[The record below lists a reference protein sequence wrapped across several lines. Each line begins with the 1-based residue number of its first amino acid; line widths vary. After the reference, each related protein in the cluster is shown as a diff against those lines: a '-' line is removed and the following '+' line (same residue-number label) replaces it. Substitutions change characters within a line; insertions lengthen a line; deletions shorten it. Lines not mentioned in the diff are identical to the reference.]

1 MTRAC
6 SWLAVIVCLL
16 ACSPSG
22 SDAASPAEGNML
34 LNPGFEDAAG
44 GLPAGWN
51 FDEKLKEKGTVSVVE
66 SAARGGKRA
75 LRLQPSDRNTSDLLA
90 LNVAQGFPVEPLRGK
105 TLRVSGWLSAEGAA
119 TALLGAYT
127 VDKEGGIVGQV
138 TLTKTADPAGFAR
151 QEGHLELSSDP
162 TAFLLVVT
170 AAVHGTSGAALFDD
184 LAVEATAPGDAAT
197 PGATTAAAGAKP
209 SGGPL
214 EATVSVNAGRKLRT
228 IPRTLYGQNIEWPN
242 GGSMV
247 WDFRTKALNPEIIR
261 LARELGTTLL
271 RYPGGSFADF
281 YHWRDGVGP
290 QDARPVRE
298 PEPSSSKSGNFFGT
312 DEAREFA
319 EKVGAELMFGVNAH
333 TGTPQEAADWI
344 RYVNRP
350 GATGAKVPYWEIG
363 NEFYIKNDHPANAA
377 IPPEEYVRRF
387 KEFVPAMKQADPSIR
402 ILAIGGENFGRY
414 TSNFFPNWNRI
425 VLEQGAGLMDYLALH
440 NAYQPVLFEDG
451 GADVRTVYAAMLA
464 SPILIKRNLDVVS
477 KQIDTYA
484 GSRAAHI
491 KLAITEWSP
500 IFHIDP
506 TNKWVDHV
514 KTLGS
519 GLFVAS
525 TMKAFLESPRVE
537 IANAFKLAEP
547 GFQGW
552 IQAQHEDI
560 LTRQPADGQFVP
572 TAPFY
577 ALQMY
582 TRHFGETLVESSST
596 SPTYDSVAV
605 GMADKVS
612 DVPYLDV
619 VSSLSGDGKTLYLLA
634 INKNF
639 DQPIRAKIALTG
651 FKPDGGGSV
660 WTLNGTGIDANT
672 GTKMPRGGAEYGRPI
687 EAQPNPRF
695 SKGSPEEVTLSSKP
709 LQGASAAFEYTFPA
723 HSVTSLEIR
732 GAPGGAP

>member
-1 MTRAC
+1 
-6 SWLAVIVCLL
+6 
-16 ACSPSG
+16 
-22 SDAASPAEGNML
+22 ML

-44 GLPAGWN
+44 GLPAGWT
-51 FDEKLKEKGTVSVVE
+51 FDEKLKEKGTVAVVE
-66 SAARGGKRA
+66 SAARGGKRV
-75 LRLQPSDRNTSDLLA
+75 LRLQPSDRNTRDLLA
-90 LNVAQGFPVEPLRGK
+90 LNVGQGFPVEPLRGK
-105 TLRVSGWLSAEGAA
+105 TLRVSGWLAAEGGA
-119 TALLGAYT
+119 TAILGAYA
-127 VDKEGGIVGQV
+127 VDKQGGIVGQV
-138 TLTKTADPAGFAR
+138 TLTKTSDPAGFAR
-151 QEGHLELSSDP
+151 EEGSLELSSDP
-162 TAFLLVVT
+162 NAFLLVVT
-170 AAVHGTSGAALFDD
+170 CAVHGTSGAALFDD
-184 LAVEATAPGDAAT
+184 VAVEATTGDAVT
-197 PGATTAAAGAKP
+197 PGATTAAAGAKA
-209 SGGPL
+209 SGEAL
-214 EATVSVNAGRKLRT
+214 EATVSVNAGRKLRA

-290 QDARPVRE
+290 QDGRPVRE
-298 PEPSSSKSGNFFGT
+298 PMPGTSKSGNFFGT

-363 NEFYIKNDHPANAA
+363 NEFYIKNDDISNAA

-402 ILAIGGENFGRY
+402 IIAIGAENFGLY
-414 TSNFFPNWNRI
+414 TSSAFPNWNRV
-425 VLEQGAGLMDYLALH
+425 VLEKAAGEMDYLALH
-440 NAYQPVLFEDG
+440 NAYQPVVFDDR

-484 GSRAAHI
+484 GSRASHI
-491 KLAITEWSP
+491 KLAITEWGP
-500 IFHIDP
+500 IFHIDAK
-506 TNKWVDHV
+506 NKWVDHM

-519 GLFVAS
+519 ALFVAS

-552 IQAQHEDI
+552 IQARYDDI
-560 LTRQPADGQFVP
+560 LTRQAQDGQFIP
-572 TAPFY
+572 TASYY
-577 ALQMY
+577 ALQLF

-634 INKNF
+634 INKHF
-639 DQPIRAKIALTG
+639 DEPIRAKIALGG

-672 GTKMPRGGAEYGRPI
+672 GTKMPRGIEYARPI

-732 GAPGGAP
+732 GAQGGAP